1 MYSWLKVTYII
12 ERLVTKLEKK
22 KDDLYFIYNGGMVKE
37 DLTFQEQANNTD
49 KEKNKMSILVYSRN
63 DLNKEE
69 EDEFLKKSKYIICP
83 KCK

>member
-1 MYSWLKVTYII
+1 
-12 ERLVTKLEKK
+12 
-22 KDDLYFIYNGGMVKE
+22 MVKE

-83 KCK
+83 KCKESARISVDNYKLGLYDCKNGP